1 MQVLGVADIEA
12 VLGKRP
18 FVSEEMR
25 NIDRYRHG
33 FEKQEHGEVE
43 EGKEAAKD
51 SDEGDEDEAGQQRL
65 FDPNIIVAT

>member
-12 VLGKRP
+12 LLGKRP

-33 FEKQEHGEVE
+33 FEKVEDGEAE
-43 EGKEAAKD
+43 EGKGDAKAN
-51 SDEGDEDEAGQQRL
+51 DEGDEDEAGQQRF